1 MSELTA
7 LYDEVRRCQRCILSK
22 GRTKA
27 VPGDGPASARI
38 MFIGEAPGYHE
49 DQQGLP
55 FVGAAGKFLDEL
67 LAQIGMQRKDV
78 YICNVIKCRPPGNRD
93 PQPEELA
100 ACQDFLDRQI
110 ALIKPQVIVTL
121 GRFPMARYFAG
132 QSISRIHGQ
141 PKRMG
146 DVLYFPTFHP
156 AAALHQAK
164 YRALIEADF
173 AKLPDLLAGQDKANK
188 AGGGPQEPPPMK
200 VEQLSL
206 F

>member
-1 MSELTA
+1 MSELMQ
-7 LYDEVRRCQRCILSK
+7 LYDEVRSCQRCDLGK

-27 VPGDGPASARI
+27 VPGDGPANARI

-67 LAQIGMQRKDV
+67 LAGIGMQRQDV

-93 PQPEELA
+93 PMPDEIL
-100 ACQDFLDRQI
+100 ACQPYLDRQI
-110 ALIKPQVIVTL
+110 ALIKPRVVITL
-121 GRFPMARYFAG
+121 GRFSMARYFAG
-132 QSISRIHGQ
+132 QSISRVHGQ
-141 PKRMG
+141 AKRMG
-146 DVLYFPTFHP
+146 EVLYFPMFHP
-156 AAALHQAK
+156 AAALHQPK
-164 YRALIEADF
+164 YRALIEEDF
-173 AKLPDLLAGQDKANK
+173 AKLPGLLAEFDKGNK

-200 VEQLSL
+200 VEQLSM